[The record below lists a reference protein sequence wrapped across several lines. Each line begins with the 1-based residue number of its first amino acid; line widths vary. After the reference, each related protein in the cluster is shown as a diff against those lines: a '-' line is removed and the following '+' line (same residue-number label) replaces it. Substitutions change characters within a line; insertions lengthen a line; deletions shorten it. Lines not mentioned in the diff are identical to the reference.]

1 MKRGGFMIIQCKEC
15 GTKYRFDE
23 TQIGEEGVWVRCNRC
38 GHVFRERQAADEKSI
53 NLDQIVAETVR
64 QELPPAD
71 EQRHDAVVE
80 EAAPPAEEKKPEEPP
95 SAEPGEVTFPRA
107 KKRQA
112 WTPVRIGLYLAML
125 VLVLGGV
132 YLYLF
137 PQIGEQVLNLFYSK
151 TPEQAIQPEKKTPPP
166 AQAGGINFSE
176 VRERFL
182 KNLIVGGDILVIQ
195 GTAVNDFDYS
205 VSNIKVKG
213 KILDN
218 AGKVLG
224 ETEVYAGNILTD
236 DELVKLTDKEITDD
250 LSKPEGSD
258 VSNVSIAPKGKVPFM
273 VTFINPPKEVDEF
286 IIELVGFERPTGG

>member
-1 MKRGGFMIIQCKEC
+1 MIIECKEC

-23 TQIGEEGVWVRCNRC
+23 TRVGEEGVWVRCTRC
-38 GHVFRERQAADEKSI
+38 GHVFHERKTTEEGAVGLDRIVTSTAAEESGR
-53 NLDQIVAETVR
+53 AEE
-64 QELPPAD
+64 ELPA
-71 EQRHDAVVE
+71 AGAGE
-80 EAAPPAEEKKPEEPP
+80 EAPPEEKKSPDERPAPPPEEM
-95 SAEPGEVTFPRA
+95 TLPRA
-107 KKRQA
+107 KRRQA
-112 WTPVRIGLYLAML
+112 WTPIRIGLYLAML
-125 VLVLGGV
+125 VIVLGGV

-151 TPEQAIQPEKKTPPP
+151 GPEKAVTVEKKPAPP
-166 AQAGGINFSE
+166 APAAGINFSE

-205 VSNIKVKG
+205 VSKIRVRG

-218 AGKVLG
+218 AGKLLG
-224 ETEVYAGNILTD
+224 ETEVFAGNILTD
-236 DELVKLTDKEITDD
+236 EELVKFTDKEILDD

-258 VSNVSIAPKGKVPFM
+258 VSNVSIAPKGKIPFM

-286 IIELVGFERPTGG
+286 IIELVGFERTTGG

>member
-1 MKRGGFMIIQCKEC
+1 MIIQCKEC
-15 GTKYRFDE
+15 GTKYRFNE
-23 TQIGEEGVWVRCNRC
+23 AQVGEEGIWVRCNRC
-38 GHVFRERQAADEKSI
+38 GHVFHEKKTTEEQIVS
-53 NLDQIVAETVR
+53 LDQIVTQTAREEPRPSAE
-64 QELPPAD
+64 QMLHAAAE
-71 EQRHDAVVE
+71 E
-80 EAAPPAEEKKPEEPP
+80 EAPAAEEKKSEETP
-95 SAEPGEVTFPRA
+95 SAESEEVTFPRA

-137 PQIGEQVLNLFYSK
+137 PQIGEQVLNLVYNK
-151 TPEQAIQPEKKTPPP
+151 GPEKAIQAEKKVAPP
-166 AQAGGINFSE
+166 APAGGINFSE

-205 VSNIKVKG
+205 VSKVKVKG

-218 AGKVLG
+218 AGKILG
-224 ETEVYAGNILTD
+224 ETEVFAGNILTD
-236 DELVKLTDKEITDD
+236 DELVKLTDKEIVAD
-250 LSKPEGSD
+250 LSKPDGSD
-258 VSNVSIAPKGKVPFM
+258 VSNVSIAPKGKIPFM

>member
-1 MKRGGFMIIQCKEC
+1 MIIECKEC

-23 TQIGEEGVWVRCNRC
+23 TRVGEEGVWVRCTRC
-38 GHVFRERQAADEKSI
+38 GHVFHEGKPAEETIVS
-53 NLDQIVAETVR
+53 LDRIVT
-64 QELPPAD
+64 PPAG
-71 EQRHDAVVE
+71 EEPRGAVEKIAVAGAGE
-80 EAAPPAEEKKPEEPP
+80 EAPPAEETPEERPAPP
-95 SAEPGEVTFPRA
+95 PEEVTFPRA

-151 TPEQAIQPEKKTPPP
+151 GPEKAITVEKKPAPP
-166 AQAGGINFSE
+166 APAGGINFSE

-205 VSNIKVKG
+205 VSKVKVRG

-218 AGKVLG
+218 AGKILG
-224 ETEVYAGNILTD
+224 ETEVFAGNILTD
-236 DELVKLTDKEITDD
+236 EELVKFTDKEILDD

-258 VSNVSIAPKGKVPFM
+258 VSNVSIAPKGKIPFM

>member
-1 MKRGGFMIIQCKEC
+1 MIIECKEC

-23 TQIGEEGVWVRCNRC
+23 TRVGEEGVWVRCTRC
-38 GHVFRERQAADEKSI
+38 GHVFHEGKPAEETIVS
-53 NLDQIVAETVR
+53 LDRIVT
-64 QELPPAD
+64 PPAG
-71 EQRHDAVVE
+71 EEPRGAVEKIAVAGAGE
-80 EAAPPAEEKKPEEPP
+80 EAPPAEEKPPEERPAPP
-95 SAEPGEVTFPRA
+95 PEEVTFPRA

-151 TPEQAIQPEKKTPPP
+151 GPEKAITVEKKPAPP
-166 AQAGGINFSE
+166 APAGGINFSE

-205 VSNIKVKG
+205 VSKVKVRG

-218 AGKVLG
+218 AGKILG
-224 ETEVYAGNILTD
+224 ETEVFAGNILTD
-236 DELVKLTDKEITDD
+236 EELVKFTDKEILDD

-258 VSNVSIAPKGKVPFM
+258 VSNVSIAPKGKIPFM

>member
-1 MKRGGFMIIQCKEC
+1 MIIQCKEC
-15 GTKYRFDE
+15 GTKYRFNE
-23 TQIGEEGVWVRCNRC
+23 AQVGKEGVWVRCNRC
-38 GHVFRERQAADEKSI
+38 GHVFHERK
-53 NLDQIVAETVR
+53 
-64 QELPPAD
+64 
-71 EQRHDAVVE
+71 
-80 EAAPPAEEKKPEEPP
+80 PAEEKIISLDQIADAAAREEPRPAAEEVRHGAAEEAALPAEEGKSEEPP
-95 SAEPGEVTFPRA
+95 PAESGEVTFPRT

-151 TPEQAIQPEKKTPPP
+151 GPEKAIQPEKRAAPP
-166 AQAGGINFSE
+166 APAGGINFAE

-205 VSNIKVKG
+205 VSKIKVKG

-218 AGKVLG
+218 TGKILG
-224 ETEVYAGNILTD
+224 ETEVFAGNILTD
-236 DELVKLTDKEITDD
+236 DELVKLTDKEIADD

-258 VSNVSIAPKGKVPFM
+258 VSNVSIAPKGKIPFM

>member
-1 MKRGGFMIIQCKEC
+1 MTIECKEC

-23 TQIGEEGVWVRCNRC
+23 TRVGEEGVWVRCTRC
-38 GHVFRERQAADEKSI
+38 GHVFHQRKTAEDASVGLERI
-53 NLDQIVAETVR
+53 II
-64 QELPPAD
+64 
-71 EQRHDAVVE
+71 
-80 EAAPPAEEKKPEEPP
+80 PPAEEKPPAPAKTGITGTGQETPPAEVKKTEDRPNAASGEEV
-95 SAEPGEVTFPRA
+95 AARPRA

-112 WTPVRIGLYLAML
+112 WTPVRIGLYLALL

-137 PQIGEQVLNLFYSK
+137 PQIGEQVLTLFYSK
-151 TPEQAIQPEKKTPPP
+151 GPEKAITVEKKPAPP
-166 AQAGGINFSE
+166 APVGGVNFSE

-205 VSNIKVKG
+205 VSKVKVRG

-218 AGKVLG
+218 AGKILG
-224 ETEVYAGNILTD
+224 QTEVYAGNILTD
-236 DELVKLTDKEITDD
+236 EELMKWTEQEILAD
-250 LSKPEGSD
+250 LMKPEGSD
-258 VSNVSIAPKGKVPFM
+258 VSNVSIAPKGKIPFM

>member
-1 MKRGGFMIIQCKEC
+1 MIIQCKEC
-15 GTKYRFDE
+15 GTKYRFNE
-23 TQIGEEGVWVRCNRC
+23 AQVGEEGIWVRCNRC
-38 GHVFRERQAADEKSI
+38 GHVFHEKKTTEEQIVS
-53 NLDQIVAETVR
+53 LDQIVTQTAREEPRPSAE
-64 QELPPAD
+64 QMLQAAAE
-71 EQRHDAVVE
+71 E
-80 EAAPPAEEKKPEEPP
+80 EAPTAEEKKSEETP
-95 SAEPGEVTFPRA
+95 SAEFGEVTFPRA

-137 PQIGEQVLNLFYSK
+137 PQIGEQVLNLVYNK
-151 TPEQAIQPEKKTPPP
+151 GPEKAIQAEKKVAPP
-166 AQAGGINFSE
+166 APVGGINFSE

-205 VSNIKVKG
+205 VSKVKVKG

-218 AGKVLG
+218 AGKILG
-224 ETEVYAGNILTD
+224 ETEVFAGNILTD
-236 DELVKLTDKEITDD
+236 DELVKLTDKEIVAD

-258 VSNVSIAPKGKVPFM
+258 VSNVSIAPKGKIPFM

>member
-1 MKRGGFMIIQCKEC
+1 MIIQCKEC

-23 TQIGEEGVWVRCNRC
+23 TQVSGEGIWVRCTRC
-38 GHVFRERQAADEKSI
+38 GHVFHEMKTAEEKVI
-53 NLDQIVAETVR
+53 NLDQIVVQAAREEIRPAAEQMR
-64 QELPPAD
+64 PA
-71 EQRHDAVVE
+71 AAE
-80 EAAPPAEEKKPEEPP
+80 EEAPPAEERKSEEPP
-95 SAEPGEVTFPRA
+95 PAEAGEVTFPRT
-107 KKRQA
+107 KRRQA

-151 TPEQAIQPEKKTPPP
+151 GPEKAIQPEKKAAPP
-166 AQAGGINFSE
+166 APAGGINFSE

-205 VSNIKVKG
+205 VSKVKVKG

-218 AGKVLG
+218 AGKILG
-224 ETEVYAGNILTD
+224 ETEVFAGNILTD
-236 DELVKLTDKEITDD
+236 DELVKLTDKEIVND

-258 VSNVSIAPKGKVPFM
+258 VSNVSIAPKGKIPFM

>member
-1 MKRGGFMIIQCKEC
+1 MIIECKEC

-23 TQIGEEGVWVRCNRC
+23 TRVGEEGVWVRCTRC
-38 GHVFRERQAADEKSI
+38 GHVFHERKTTEEGAVGLDRIVTSTAAEESGR
-53 NLDQIVAETVR
+53 AEE
-64 QELPPAD
+64 ELPA
-71 EQRHDAVVE
+71 AGAGE
-80 EAAPPAEEKKPEEPP
+80 EAPPEEKKSPDERPAPPPEEM
-95 SAEPGEVTFPRA
+95 TLPRA
-107 KKRQA
+107 KRRQA

-125 VLVLGGV
+125 VIVLGGV

-151 TPEQAIQPEKKTPPP
+151 GPEKAVTVEKKPAPP
-166 AQAGGINFSE
+166 APAAGINFSE

-205 VSNIKVKG
+205 VSKIRVRG

-218 AGKVLG
+218 AGKILG
-224 ETEVYAGNILTD
+224 ETEVFAGNILTD
-236 DELVKLTDKEITDD
+236 EELVKFTDKEILDD

-258 VSNVSIAPKGKVPFM
+258 VSNVSIAPKGKIPFM

-286 IIELVGFERPTGG
+286 IIELVGFERTTGG

>member
-1 MKRGGFMIIQCKEC
+1 MIIECKEC

-23 TQIGEEGVWVRCNRC
+23 TRVGEEGVWVRCTRC
-38 GHVFRERQAADEKSI
+38 GHVFHERKTTEEGAVG
-53 NLDQIVAETVR
+53 LDRIVTSTAVEESGRAEE
-64 QELPPAD
+64 ELPA
-71 EQRHDAVVE
+71 AGAGE
-80 EAAPPAEEKKPEEPP
+80 EAPPKEKKSPDERPAPPPEEM
-95 SAEPGEVTFPRA
+95 TLPRA
-107 KKRQA
+107 KRRPA

-125 VLVLGGV
+125 VIVLGGV

-151 TPEQAIQPEKKTPPP
+151 GPEKAVTVEKKPAPP
-166 AQAGGINFSE
+166 APAAGINFSE

-182 KNLIVGGDILVIQ
+182 KNLVVGGDILVIQ

-205 VSNIKVKG
+205 VSKIRVRG

-218 AGKVLG
+218 AGKLLG
-224 ETEVYAGNILTD
+224 ETEVFAGNILTD
-236 DELVKLTDKEITDD
+236 EELVKFTDKEILDD

-258 VSNVSIAPKGKVPFM
+258 VSNVSIAPKGKIPFM

-286 IIELVGFERPTGG
+286 IIELVGFERTTGG

>member
-1 MKRGGFMIIQCKEC
+1 MIIQCEEC

-23 TQIGEEGVWVRCNRC
+23 DQVSGEGVWVRCNRC
-38 GHVFRERQAADEKSI
+38 GHVFHEKKK
-53 NLDQIVAETVR
+53 
-64 QELPPAD
+64 
-71 EQRHDAVVE
+71 
-80 EAAPPAEEKKPEEPP
+80 AEEKIISLDQVVTPAARQEPRAAAEKMRYAEAEEEAPPVDEKRLEEPP
-95 SAEPGEVTFPRA
+95 SSEPEEVTFPRA

-151 TPEQAIQPEKKTPPP
+151 GPEKAIQQEKKAVPPVP
-166 AQAGGINFSE
+166 AGGINFSE

-205 VSNIKVKG
+205 VSKIKVRG

-218 AGKVLG
+218 TGKILG
-224 ETEVYAGNILTD
+224 ETEVFAGNILKD
-236 DELVKLTDKEITDD
+236 DDLVKLTDKEILDD

-258 VSNVSIAPKGKVPFM
+258 VSNVSIAPKGKIPFM

>member
-1 MKRGGFMIIQCKEC
+1 MIIECKEC

-23 TQIGEEGVWVRCNRC
+23 TRVGEEGVWVRCTRC
-38 GHVFRERQAADEKSI
+38 GHVFHEGKPAEETIVS
-53 NLDQIVAETVR
+53 LDRIVT
-64 QELPPAD
+64 PPAG
-71 EQRHDAVVE
+71 EEPRGAVEKIAVAGAGE
-80 EAAPPAEEKKPEEPP
+80 EAPPAEEKPPEERPAPP
-95 SAEPGEVTFPRA
+95 PEEVTFPRA

-151 TPEQAIQPEKKTPPP
+151 GPEKAITVEKKPAPP
-166 AQAGGINFSE
+166 APAGGINFSE

-205 VSNIKVKG
+205 VSKVKVRG

-218 AGKVLG
+218 AGKILV
-224 ETEVYAGNILTD
+224 ETEVFAGNILTD
-236 DELVKLTDKEITDD
+236 EELVKFTDKEILDD

-258 VSNVSIAPKGKVPFM
+258 VSNVSIAPKGKIPFM

>member
-1 MKRGGFMIIQCKEC
+1 MTIECKEC

-23 TQIGEEGVWVRCNRC
+23 TCVGEEGVWVRCTRC
-38 GHVFRERQAADEKSI
+38 GHVFHQRKTAEDTSVSLER
-53 NLDQIVAETVR
+53 IVTPPAETR
-64 QELPPAD
+64 PTAPTAKMGI
-71 EQRHDAVVE
+71 AGTGE
-80 EAAPPAEEKKPEEPP
+80 EAPPAEVKKTEDRPVTAPAEEV
-95 SAEPGEVTFPRA
+95 AALPRA

-112 WTPVRIGLYLAML
+112 WTPIRIGLYLALL

-151 TPEQAIQPEKKTPPP
+151 GPEKAITAEKKPAPP
-166 AQAGGINFSE
+166 APAGGVNFSE

-205 VSNIKVKG
+205 VSKVKVRG

-218 AGKVLG
+218 AGKILG

-236 DELVKLTDKEITDD
+236 EELMKWTEKEILED

-258 VSNVSIAPKGKVPFM
+258 VSNVSIAPKGKIPFM

>member
-1 MKRGGFMIIQCKEC
+1 MIIQCKEC
-15 GTKYRFDE
+15 GTKYRFNE
-23 TQIGEEGVWVRCNRC
+23 TQVGEEGIWVRCNRC
-38 GHVFRERQAADEKSI
+38 GHVFHEKKTTEEQIVS
-53 NLDQIVAETVR
+53 LDQIVTQTAREEPRPSAE
-64 QELPPAD
+64 QMLQAAAE
-71 EQRHDAVVE
+71 E
-80 EAAPPAEEKKPEEPP
+80 EAPAAEEKKSEETP
-95 SAEPGEVTFPRA
+95 SAEFGEVTFPRA

-112 WTPVRIGLYLAML
+112 WTPIRIGLYLAML

-137 PQIGEQVLNLFYSK
+137 PQIGEQVLNLVYNK
-151 TPEQAIQPEKKTPPP
+151 GPEKAIQAEKKVAPP
-166 AQAGGINFSE
+166 APVGGINFSE

-205 VSNIKVKG
+205 VSKVKVKG

-218 AGKVLG
+218 AGKILG
-224 ETEVYAGNILTD
+224 ETEVFAGNILTD
-236 DELVKLTDKEITDD
+236 DELVKLTDKEIVAD

-258 VSNVSIAPKGKVPFM
+258 VSNVSIAPKGKIPFM

>member
-1 MKRGGFMIIQCKEC
+1 MIIQCKEC
-15 GTKYRFDE
+15 GTKYRFNE
-23 TQIGEEGVWVRCNRC
+23 AQVGEEGIWVRCNRC
-38 GHVFRERQAADEKSI
+38 GHVFHEKKTTEEQIVS
-53 NLDQIVAETVR
+53 LDQIVTQTAREEPRPSAE
-64 QELPPAD
+64 QMLQAAAE
-71 EQRHDAVVE
+71 E
-80 EAAPPAEEKKPEEPP
+80 EAPAAEEKKSEETP
-95 SAEPGEVTFPRA
+95 SAESGEVTFPRA

-112 WTPVRIGLYLAML
+112 WTPIRIGLYLAML

-137 PQIGEQVLNLFYSK
+137 PQIGEQVLNLVYNK
-151 TPEQAIQPEKKTPPP
+151 GPEKAIQAEKKVAPP
-166 AQAGGINFSE
+166 APVGGINFSE

-205 VSNIKVKG
+205 VSKVKVKG

-218 AGKVLG
+218 AGKILG
-224 ETEVYAGNILTD
+224 ETEVFAGNILTD
-236 DELVKLTDKEITDD
+236 DELVKLTDKEIVAD

-258 VSNVSIAPKGKVPFM
+258 VSNVSIAPKGKIPFM

>member
-1 MKRGGFMIIQCKEC
+1 MIIQCKEC
-15 GTKYRFDE
+15 GTKYRFNE
-23 TQIGEEGVWVRCNRC
+23 AQVGEEGIWVRCNRC
-38 GHVFRERQAADEKSI
+38 GHVFHEKKTTEEQIVS
-53 NLDQIVAETVR
+53 LDQIVTQTAREEPRPSAE
-64 QELPPAD
+64 QMLQAAAE
-71 EQRHDAVVE
+71 E
-80 EAAPPAEEKKPEEPP
+80 EAPAAEEKKSEETP
-95 SAEPGEVTFPRA
+95 SAEFGEVTFPRA

-137 PQIGEQVLNLFYSK
+137 PQIGEQVLNLVYNK
-151 TPEQAIQPEKKTPPP
+151 GPEKAIQAETKVAPP
-166 AQAGGINFSE
+166 APAGGINFSE

-205 VSNIKVKG
+205 VSKVKVKG

-218 AGKVLG
+218 AGKILG
-224 ETEVYAGNILTD
+224 ETEVFAGNILTD
-236 DELVKLTDKEITDD
+236 DELVKLTDKEIVAD

-258 VSNVSIAPKGKVPFM
+258 VSNVSIAPKGKIPFM

>member
-1 MKRGGFMIIQCKEC
+1 MIIECKEC

-23 TQIGEEGVWVRCNRC
+23 TRVGEEGVWVRCTRC
-38 GHVFRERQAADEKSI
+38 GHVFHERKTTEEGAVG
-53 NLDQIVAETVR
+53 LDRIVTSTAVEESGRAEE
-64 QELPPAD
+64 ELPAAGAG
-71 EQRHDAVVE
+71 EK
-80 EAAPPAEEKKPEEPP
+80 APPKEKKSPDERPAPPPEEM
-95 SAEPGEVTFPRA
+95 TLPRA
-107 KKRQA
+107 KRRPA

-125 VLVLGGV
+125 VIVLGGV

-151 TPEQAIQPEKKTPPP
+151 GPEKAVTVEKKPAPP
-166 AQAGGINFSE
+166 APAAGINFSE

-205 VSNIKVKG
+205 VSKIRVRG

-218 AGKVLG
+218 AGKLLG
-224 ETEVYAGNILTD
+224 ETEVFAGNILTD
-236 DELVKLTDKEITDD
+236 EELVKFTDKEILDD

-258 VSNVSIAPKGKVPFM
+258 VSNVSIAPKGKIPFM

-286 IIELVGFERPTGG
+286 IIELVGFERTTGG

>member
-1 MKRGGFMIIQCKEC
+1 MIIECKEC

-23 TQIGEEGVWVRCNRC
+23 TRVGEEGVWVRCTRC
-38 GHVFRERQAADEKSI
+38 GHVFHERKTTEEGAVGLDRIVTSTAAEESGR
-53 NLDQIVAETVR
+53 AEE
-64 QELPPAD
+64 ELPA
-71 EQRHDAVVE
+71 AGAGE
-80 EAAPPAEEKKPEEPP
+80 EAPPEEKKSPDERPAPPPEEM
-95 SAEPGEVTFPRA
+95 TLPRA
-107 KKRQA
+107 KRRQA

-125 VLVLGGV
+125 VIVLGGV

-151 TPEQAIQPEKKTPPP
+151 GPEKAVTVEKKPAPP
-166 AQAGGINFSE
+166 APAAGINFSE

-182 KNLIVGGDILVIQ
+182 KNLVVGGDILVIQ

-205 VSNIKVKG
+205 VSKIRVRG

-218 AGKVLG
+218 AGKILG
-224 ETEVYAGNILTD
+224 ETEVFAGNILTD
-236 DELVKLTDKEITDD
+236 EELVKFTDKEILDD

-258 VSNVSIAPKGKVPFM
+258 VSNVSIAPKGKIPFM

-286 IIELVGFERPTGG
+286 IIELVGFERTTGG

>member
-1 MKRGGFMIIQCKEC
+1 MIIQCKEC

-23 TQIGEEGVWVRCNRC
+23 DRVSEEGIWVRCNRC
-38 GHVFRERQAADEKSI
+38 GHVFHEKKTAEEKVISPDQAVTPVEREEAR
-53 NLDQIVAETVR
+53 
-64 QELPPAD
+64 PPAEQMRHVAAED
-71 EQRHDAVVE
+71 E
-80 EAAPPAEEKKPEEPP
+80 APPAEEKVLEEPP
-95 SAEPGEVTFPRA
+95 SAEPEEVTFPRA

-137 PQIGEQVLNLFYSK
+137 PQIGEQVLNLFYNK
-151 TPEQAIQPEKKTPPP
+151 GPEKALQQEKKSAPP
-166 AQAGGINFSE
+166 APVGGINFSE

-205 VSNIKVKG
+205 VSKIKVKG

-218 AGKVLG
+218 TGKILG
-224 ETEVYAGNILTD
+224 ETEVFAGNILTD
-236 DELVKLTDKEITDD
+236 DELVKLTDKEIVDD
-250 LSKPEGSD
+250 LAKPEGSD
-258 VSNVSIAPKGKVPFM
+258 VSNVSIAPKGKIPFM

>member
-1 MKRGGFMIIQCKEC
+1 MIIQCKEC
-15 GTKYRFDE
+15 GTKYRFNE
-23 TQIGEEGVWVRCNRC
+23 AQVGEEGVWVRCNRC
-38 GHVFRERQAADEKSI
+38 GHVFHEKETTEEKILS
-53 NLDQIVAETVR
+53 LDQIVARAARE
-64 QELPPAD
+64 ESPPAA
-71 EQRHDAVVE
+71 EQMHDAAAE
-80 EAAPPAEEKKPEEPP
+80 EVAPPAGESKPEEPR

-107 KKRQA
+107 KQRQA
-112 WTPVRIGLYLAML
+112 WTPIRIGLYLAML

-151 TPEQAIQPEKKTPPP
+151 GPEKAIQPEKKAPPP
-166 AQAGGINFSE
+166 APAGGINFSE

-205 VSNIKVKG
+205 VSKIKVKG

-218 AGKVLG
+218 AGKILG
-224 ETEVYAGNILTD
+224 ETEVFAGNILTD
-236 DELVKLTDKEITDD
+236 DELVKLTDKEIVDD

-258 VSNVSIAPKGKVPFM
+258 VSNVSIAPKGKIPFM

>member
-1 MKRGGFMIIQCKEC
+1 MIIQCKEC

-23 TQIGEEGVWVRCNRC
+23 TQVGEEGVWVRCNRC
-38 GHVFRERQAADEKSI
+38 GHVFHERKAPAEKVI
-53 NLDQIVAETVR
+53 DLDQIVAETMT
-64 QELPPAD
+64 QEPPPEA
-71 EQRHDAVVE
+71 EQKHDAAAE

-95 SAEPGEVTFPRA
+95 PSESGEMTFRA

-151 TPEQAIQPEKKTPPP
+151 TPEKAIQPEKKAPPP
-166 AQAGGINFSE
+166 APAGGINFSE

-205 VSNIKVKG
+205 VSKIKVKG

-236 DELVKLTDKEITDD
+236 DELVKFTDKEIAAD